1 MFGAKTVSI
10 VRLSPIVFSEVACT
24 KNVYKVEYERQ
35 RKIGL
40 GKWRLNCRKTHF
52 ICKTPFLKEFWIQ
65 FSRRLKNFIPEI
77 CQIWSFQKADNQGTE
92 AKNVF

>member
-24 KNVYKVEYERQ
+24 KNVYNVEYERQ

-40 GKWRLNCRKTHF
+40 GK
-52 ICKTPFLKEFWIQ
+52 
-65 FSRRLKNFIPEI
+65 
-77 CQIWSFQKADNQGTE
+77 
-92 AKNVF
+92 